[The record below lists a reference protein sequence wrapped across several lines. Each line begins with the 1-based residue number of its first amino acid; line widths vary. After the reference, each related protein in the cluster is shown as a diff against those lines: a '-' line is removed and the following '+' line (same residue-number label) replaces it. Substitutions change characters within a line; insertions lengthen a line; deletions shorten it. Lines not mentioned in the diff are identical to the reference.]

1 MIKSICRITAAAVMT
16 LTMTSV
22 MYAKHE
28 SNNFATLSSSIPGV
42 IGQAVVNYVKGTEG
56 WVSQVR
62 VLGLPDGIYLFA
74 VRLNAGVLQP
84 ICNFEVEGAGSGG
97 VQRSGR
103 RLEWLQSG
111 CHYRPRRQCG
121 RCLGYVRTS
130 WYEPREIG

>member
-16 LTMTSV
+16 LSMTSV

-28 SNNFATLSSSIPGV
+28 SNNFATLSSSIPRV
-42 IGQAVVNYVKGTEG
+42 SGQAVVNYVKGTEG

-97 VQRSGR
+97 CSDQDAVLSGFNQAVIIDLDGNVVVASGTFER
-103 RLEWLQSG
+103 RG
-111 CHYRPRRQCG
+111 
-121 RCLGYVRTS
+121 TN
-130 WYEPREIG
+130 REK